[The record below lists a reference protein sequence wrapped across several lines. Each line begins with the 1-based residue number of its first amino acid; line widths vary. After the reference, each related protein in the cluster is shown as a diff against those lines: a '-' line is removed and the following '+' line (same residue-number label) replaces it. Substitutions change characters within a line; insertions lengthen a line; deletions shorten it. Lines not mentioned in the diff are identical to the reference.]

1 MRLHISLDDAL
12 VGELD
17 RVAGRRQ
24 RSAFIAHAVERTLD
38 EERRWREIAGAL
50 GAIGDHGHEWDE
62 DPAAWVR
69 QGRRED
75 LRHAG

>member
-12 VGELD
+12 VSDVD
-17 RVAGRRQ
+17 RFAGRRQ
-24 RSAFIAHAVERTLD
+24 RSAFIAHAVKRTLD
-38 EERRWREIAGAL
+38 EEQRWREIEGAL
-50 GAIGDHGHEWDE
+50 GAIDDHGHEWDV

-75 LRHAG
+75 VRRTG